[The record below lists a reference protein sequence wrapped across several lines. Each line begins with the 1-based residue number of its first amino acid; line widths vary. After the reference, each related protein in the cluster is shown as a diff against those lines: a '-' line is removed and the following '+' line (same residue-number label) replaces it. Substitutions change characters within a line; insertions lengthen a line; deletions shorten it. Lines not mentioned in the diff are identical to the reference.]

1 MQERQHVDPDWRD
14 EPFYK
19 NRYPDR
25 VEFNGEVLVYSDTS
39 MWKVNDSD
47 LATWQNAAADSD
59 EVVRHQRFNPILD
72 YGAPNLLD
80 ASWQEAAS
88 MNPTH
93 NGSVAGESDEWH
105 SMQQVLTS

>member
-1 MQERQHVDPDWRD
+1 MDPDWQD

-25 VEFNGEVLVYSDTS
+25 VFVPDELFVYSDTS

-47 LATWQNAAADSD
+47 LATWQNAAGDSD
-59 EVVRHQRFNPILD
+59 EVVRNQRFNPVLD

-80 ASWQEAAS
+80 ASWQETAS

-93 NGSVAGESDEWH
+93 NGSEAGVSDEWQ
-105 SMQQVLTS
+105 SMQQVRANLINSLR